1 MAIKINGDQQ
11 FSETLKKVYS
21 IDNEKTPVT
30 FVMDEQLQ
38 QIEIHLSTEMVNQS
52 KDVFQQLLKPNKTI
66 IGKTSRGQVW
76 VDINDIYV
84 IEAFGN
90 IVETIVRQQSIQL
103 DKKLYEYEEE
113 LAQDGF
119 LRIGKSTLVNT
130 SKIVSIAAAYNGK
143 LLLYLENQQKVDVN
157 RSYTK
162 AFKKMLLKQGG

>member
-1 MAIKINGDQQ
+1 MAIKLNGDQH
-11 FSETLKKVYS
+11 FIDEIKKVCS
-21 IDNEKTPVT
+21 TENNETSVT
-30 FVMDEQLQ
+30 FIMNEELA
-38 QIEIHLSTEMVNQS
+38 QIEIHLSTEMVKQF
-52 KDVFQQLLKPNKTI
+52 KDVLSTLLKPTKTI
-66 IGKTSRGQVW
+66 MGKTARGLVW

-90 IVETIVRQQSIQL
+90 VVETTVKQHVVQL

-113 LAQDGF
+113 LASDGF
-119 LRIGKSTLVNT
+119 VRIGKSTLVNT

-143 LLLYLENQQKVDVN
+143 LLLYLDNQQRVDVN

>member
-1 MAIKINGDQQ
+1 
-11 FSETLKKVYS
+11 
-21 IDNEKTPVT
+21 
-30 FVMDEQLQ
+30 MDEQLQ